1 MNVRISNVASQCA
14 AFVAAACLLSPALS
28 KADSLDSVNA
38 LNQNQFGKLVE
49 NLGAGT
55 HYKGVSPGEGQG
67 LLGFDVGV
75 VLSSTEINSN
85 LFDTASSGSFD
96 GSDINLVRVQVL
108 KGLPFGLDI
117 GASLS
122 KAIDSDISVVGA
134 ELRYSLIDGG
144 MVTPSL
150 AVRASY
156 SRLEGIDD
164 LNLSNGA
171 LELTLSKG
179 FVMLTPYAGVGI
191 VQTRAEANGGSGLD
205 SETVEQNKL
214 YVGLTINLGVAI
226 TLEADQTGDY
236 KTYSAKAGIR
246 F

>member
-1 MNVRISNVASQCA
+1 MNVRIKNVSSLCVAV
-14 AFVAAACLLSPALS
+14 VAAGSLLLPGLS
-28 KADSLDSVNA
+28 RADSLDSLNA
-38 LNQNQFGKLVE
+38 LSQDQFEDLVE

-67 LLGFDVGV
+67 LLGFDVGI
-75 VLSSTEINSN
+75 VLSSTEIDSN
-85 LFDTASSGSFD
+85 LFDTASNGSFD
-96 GSDINLVRVQVL
+96 GSDINLARVQVL

-122 KAIDSDISVVGA
+122 KAVDSDISVVGA

-144 MVTPSL
+144 VVKPSL

-156 SRLEGIDD
+156 SRMEGIDD
-164 LNLSNGA
+164 LDLSNAA

-191 VQTRAEANGGSGLD
+191 VQTRASANDESGLD

-226 TLEADQTGDY
+226 TVEAEQTGDY
-236 KTYSAKAGIR
+236 QSYSAKAGLR

>member
-1 MNVRISNVASQCA
+1 MKVRISNVASLCA
-14 AFVAAACLLSPALS
+14 AFVAAGSLLLPGQSR
-28 KADSLDSVNA
+28 ADSLDSLNA
-38 LNQNQFGKLVE
+38 LSQDQFSDLTE

-67 LLGFDVGV
+67 VLGFDVGV
-75 VLSSTEINSN
+75 VLSSTEIDNN
-85 LFDTASSGSFD
+85 LFDTASNGSFD
-96 GSDINLVRVQVL
+96 GSDINLARIQVL

-122 KAIDSDISVVGA
+122 KAVDSDISVVGA
-134 ELRYSLIDGG
+134 ELRYSFIDGG
-144 MVTPSL
+144 IVTPSL

-156 SRLEGIDD
+156 SRVEGIDD
-164 LNLSNGA
+164 LDLSNGA

-179 FVMLTPYAGVGI
+179 FVMFTPYAGVGI
-191 VQTRAEANGGSGLD
+191 VQTRAEANDASNLD
-205 SETVEQNKL
+205 SESVDQNKL

-226 TLEADQTGDY
+226 TLEADQTGDFT
-236 KTYSAKAGIR
+236 TYSAKAGLR

>member
-1 MNVRISNVASQCA
+1 MKFRMSNVTRLCA
-14 AFVAAACLLSPALS
+14 TVVATSILLLPALS
-28 KADSLDSVNA
+28 RAGTLDSLGA
-38 LNQNQFGKLVE
+38 LNQDQFSDLTE

-75 VLSSTEINSN
+75 VLSSTEIDEN
-85 LFDTASSGSFD
+85 LFDAGSNGSFD
-96 GSDINLVRVQVL
+96 SGQINLARVQVL

-117 GASLS
+117 GASLTKS
-122 KAIDSDISVVGA
+122 IDTDISIVGA
-134 ELRYSLIDGG
+134 EVRYSLIDGG
-144 MVTPSL
+144 ILTPSL

-156 SRLEGIDD
+156 SQMEGVDD
-164 LNLSNGA
+164 LDLSNGA
-171 LELTLSKG
+171 LELTVSKG
-179 FVMLTPYAGVGI
+179 FVMLTPFAGVGI
-191 VQTRAEANGGSGLD
+191 VQTRAKLDGEGGLD

-226 TLEADQTGDY
+226 TVEADQTGDY
-236 KTYSAKAGIR
+236 QSYSAKAGLR